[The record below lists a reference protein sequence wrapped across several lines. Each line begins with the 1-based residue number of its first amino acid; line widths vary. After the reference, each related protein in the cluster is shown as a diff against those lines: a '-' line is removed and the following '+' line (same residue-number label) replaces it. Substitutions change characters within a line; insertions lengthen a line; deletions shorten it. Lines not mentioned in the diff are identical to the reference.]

1 MDKYNEEF
9 FMKLSDIILIEQAG
23 NRENETFKKAP
34 PPGDVGD
41 QETTAQ
47 AAKELGVTPSR
58 VRQMKMD
65 GELKTV
71 KGPVE
76 GRRDNLIRTSEIKS
90 KKENRRK
97 PGRPEKKIRY

>member
-1 MDKYNEEF
+1 
-9 FMKLSDIILIEQAG
+9 MKLDEIINLEEQAG
-23 NRENETFKKAP
+23 NAENKTFKKAP
-34 PPGDVGD
+34 PAGDVGE
-41 QETTAQ
+41 QQTTAQ

-90 KKENRRK
+90 KKESKRG
-97 PGRPEKKIRY
+97 PGRPSKKDEKDKD

>member
-1 MDKYNEEF
+1 
-9 FMKLSDIILIEQAG
+9 MKLNDIIVLNEQPG
-23 NRENETFKKAP
+23 NKENETFKKAP

-58 VRQMKMD
+58 VRQMKM
-65 GELKTV
+65 EKKFKTV

-76 GRRDNLIRTSEIKS
+76 GRRDNLIRTSEVKS
-90 KKENRRK
+90 KKENRRG
-97 PGRPEKKIRY
+97 PGRPSKKSDTKKDE